1 MEALTRQFVIPTVP
15 DNPVKLKVIYPWE
28 TTNIYTICQQLFNL
42 ATHTGYNGTFE
53 EFKAHFGEYL
63 NSDNVIIDFDNYTG
77 QYSVTPLP
85 NIDQILKTKNKL
97 LKENVI
103 VEQIPYYET
112 TNDAGGYTV
121 IIG

>member
-1 MEALTRQFVIPTVP
+1 MYSGKILQFIHIM
-15 DNPVKLKVIYPWE
+15 KR
-28 TTNIYTICQQLFNL
+28 
-42 ATHTGYNGTFE
+42 
-53 EFKAHFGEYL
+53 

-97 LKENVI
+97 LKEDVI